1 MRPLRFALLL
11 IALSGARVAAQAGP
25 QRAVFYDVED
35 STRRSGPRFG
45 LLFLGGAIPD
55 TATALTQRHVGTVVS
70 FFGWEFQHRLGRNPG
85 GPQPIMDLVLG
96 VAGLERGVALPTVST
111 IIGLRMPDG
120 LEFGIGP
127 NFSGVGPALV
137 LTAGVTQ
144 QMGTINVPVDIAVV
158 PSALGTRV
166 SVTTGFNV
174 MR

>member
-1 MRPLRFALLL
+1 MRSLRFALLL
-11 IALSGARVAAQAGP
+11 IAVPAMRLAAQTSP
-25 QRAVFYDVED
+25 RRAVFYDLED

-45 LLFLGGAIPD
+45 LVFLGGTIPD

-85 GPQPIMDLVLG
+85 GPQPITDLVVGL
-96 VAGLERGVALPTVST
+96 AGLEEGVALPTVSAV
-111 IIGLRMPDG
+111 IGLRMPDG

-144 QMGTINVPVDIAVV
+144 HMGTINVPVDVAVV